1 MISFPLQLHAVFY
14 YMDMNPDVCTKICP
28 AELSQEHLGLRRLFF
43 PVFPVEL
50 GFDAQKA
57 AIAVARSIAPGI
69 IMIDPSQ

>member
-14 YMDMNPDVCTKICP
+14 DMNMNPDICTKICP
-28 AELSQEHLGLRRLFF
+28 AALSQEHLSLRSLLF
-43 PVFPVEL
+43 PVLPVEL